1 MSTAVCNFA
10 VHQSE
15 VLQEILSLLAGFV
28 EVSRGEDGLLG
39 GEEWFLVSCGGLR
52 S

>member
-1 MSTAVCNFA
+1 MFNVSTAVCNFA

-15 VLQEILSLLAGFV
+15 VLQEILSLLAGSV
-28 EVSRGEDGLLG
+28 EVSGGEGGLLEG
-39 GEEWFLVSCGGLR
+39 RMVPCFMQR

>member
-15 VLQEILSLLAGFV
+15 VLQEILSLLAGSV
-28 EVSRGEDGLLG
+28 EVSGGEGGLLG
-39 GEEWFLVSCGGLR
+39 GRMVPCFMWR

>member
-15 VLQEILSLLAGFV
+15 VLQESLSLLAGSV
-28 EVSRGEDGLLG
+28 EVSRGEGGLLG
-39 GEEWFLVSCGGLR
+39 GRMVPCFMPR